1 MRTSANHSSKPAV
14 YDRFAAHYDRA
25 IALLERLVLARLR
38 AETLAA
44 LPEESRV
51 LEVGAGTGLN
61 FPFYPR
67 GAHGVASDVSCEMIK
82 LANGKSRPSSLHLI
96 QASAEQLPFPDA
108 SFDAAFA
115 TLVFCSVASPQEAFS
130 ELRRVV
136 RPNGTVVLL
145 EHVRP
150 KGILGWLFDA
160 LTILTVALF
169 DDHFNRR
176 TAYEASRAGFEL
188 LRVERRLLGIINIIV
203 MKKGLESQV
212 WSQKQTSLD
221 SRLQTPD
228 LRLSTH
234 VSSKGE

>member
-1 MRTSANHSSKPAV
+1 VPGEDLKESEKPSRKPAV
-14 YDRFAAHYDRA
+14 YDRFASHYDRV
-25 IALLERLVLARLR
+25 IAPLERLLLARLR

-44 LPEESRV
+44 LPVDSRV

-61 FPFYPR
+61 FRFYPG

-82 LANGKSRPSSLHLI
+82 LARGKPRPSSLHLV
-96 QASAEQLPFPDA
+96 QTSAEQLPFPDV

-115 TLVFCSVASPQEAFS
+115 TLVFCSVASPQKAFS

-136 RPNGTVVLL
+136 RPNGTVALL

-160 LTILTVALF
+160 LNILTVALF

-176 TAYEASRAGFEL
+176 TAEEANRAGFEL

-203 MKKGLESQV
+203 MKKGLESGV
-212 WSQKQTSLD
+212 
-221 SRLQTPD
+221 
-228 LRLSTH
+228 
-234 VSSKGE
+234 